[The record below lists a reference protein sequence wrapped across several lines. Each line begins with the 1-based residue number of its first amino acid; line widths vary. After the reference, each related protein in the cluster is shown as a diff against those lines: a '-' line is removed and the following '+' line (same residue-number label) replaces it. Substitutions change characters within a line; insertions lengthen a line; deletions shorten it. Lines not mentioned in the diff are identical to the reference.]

1 MLQHHGLP
9 SKLIDAYDM
18 ENLPG
23 HGYKSVL
30 QGTTWEASS
39 SAHMEP
45 PKDPSLVQ
53 VLVLFIV
60 PSPQAPKQLPST
72 QVLQAAL
79 IAWSP
84 NVWNNDWGG
93 QCWTTDI
100 FDSSN

>member
-1 MLQHHGLP
+1 MLQHHGSP

-23 HGYKSVL
+23 HGYTSLL
-30 QGTTWEASS
+30 QGTTSEASS

-60 PSPQAPKQLPST
+60 PLGPQVSEQLPST
-72 QVLQAAL
+72 QVLQAAF
-79 IAWSP
+79 IA
-84 NVWNNDWGG
+84 
-93 QCWTTDI
+93 
-100 FDSSN
+100 